1 MFKLKAGKEERYIS
15 TGSTAMYGSDARNER
30 LLIFADNKKL
40 DFDVGVNNTL
50 IMAEVTYK
58 AQIKND
64 DRIFTPPFFL
74 IFSDNYLSYD
84 VLKDLKNIEFKPE
97 ELDI

>member
-1 MFKLKAGKEERYIS
+1 MG
-15 TGSTAMYGSDARNER
+15 
-30 LLIFADNKKL
+30 
-40 DFDVGVNNTL
+40 
-50 IMAEVTYK
+50 EVAHK

-64 DRIFTPPFFL
+64 DKIFTQPFFL

-84 VLKDLKNIEFKPE
+84 VLKDLKNIEFNPE